1 MLDRSN
7 PLNCEVLLDVSELN
21 SLFSLILFFSP
32 ALEKVGTRE
41 FKKVSPKPAEL
52 NRKFCSLLTPVI
64 TVSAVSLRELP
75 VSSPFSKILLS
86 EASLDLESVG
96 GCGLFSSLI
105 FLVNSRNPFAVSLKF
120 SDSSSFP
127 TEKAATK
134 APSASGTAPNAD
146 TRPPIPAAALL
157 VCTKS
162 LSPLVLKANPFEKL
176 NSDPMAEVIE
186 ATNTPPSRAFRI
198 ELED

>member
-1 MLDRSN
+1 MYFLLAETTNAMKGSSRS
-7 PLNCEVLLDVSELN
+7 LRLLPV
-21 SLFSLILFFSP
+21 FSP
-32 ALEKVGTRE
+32 TRPGS
-41 FKKVSPKPAEL
+41 FS
-52 NRKFCSLLTPVI
+52 FCF
-64 TVSAVSLRELP
+64 
-75 VSSPFSKILLS
+75 PFSS
-86 EASLDLESVG
+86 G
-96 GCGLFSSLI
+96 GKFSSLI

-127 TEKAATK
+127 TEKAVTK
-134 APSASGTAPNAD
+134 APRARGTAPNAD
-146 TRPPIPAAALL
+146 TRPPIPAAAFL

-162 LSPLVLKANPFEKL
+162 LRPLVLKANPFEKL

>member
-1 MLDRSN
+1 M
-7 PLNCEVLLDVSELN
+7 
-21 SLFSLILFFSP
+21 
-32 ALEKVGTRE
+32 
-41 FKKVSPKPAEL
+41 
-52 NRKFCSLLTPVI
+52 
-64 TVSAVSLRELP
+64 
-75 VSSPFSKILLS
+75 
-86 EASLDLESVG
+86 
-96 GCGLFSSLI
+96 
-105 FLVNSRNPFAVSLKF
+105 NSRNPFAVSLKF

-127 TEKAATK
+127 TEKAVTK
-134 APSASGTAPNAD
+134 APRARGTAPNAD
-146 TRPPIPAAALL
+146 TRPPIPAAAFL